1 MNTETANTLMSLAL
15 PAVLILFFVF
25 GIFLPQRKQ
34 QKKVREMLNSL
45 KPGDRVKTVGGIF
58 GTVSQV
64 KTDVVTLEVGPDK
77 IKMVFARNA
86 IGSVEGVEAENATD
100 LSTTRK

>member
-1 MNTETANTLMSLAL
+1 MNADTANTIMSLAL

-25 GIFLPQRKQ
+25 GIFMPQRKQ

-45 KPGDRVKTVGGIF
+45 KPGDRVKTIGGIY

-64 KTDVVTLEVGPDK
+64 KSDVVMLEVGPDK
-77 IKMVFARNA
+77 VKMVFARSA
-86 IGSVEGVEAENATD
+86 IGSVEGVEAENKAD
-100 LSTTRK
+100 ELSAGK

>member
-1 MNTETANTLMSLAL
+1 MSLAL